1 MKRIVPGLI
10 IILFIIS
17 CSRNDTRVKGKI
29 TSCSSEKIYFDEVD
43 VYLTRA
49 VDSMKLKKNGYFRFR
64 DNSRFPKFYQLRL
77 ANGKTIQLLLEPGE
91 KAEISADCSD
101 LLNTLKIQGS
111 EGSILMNEIIAAL
124 LKVTDKLDSIRNL
137 YEDTN
142 DSGLRDNLVI
152 EYEKIMNDHRKYTI
166 EFLLEHSTSLASF
179 RALYQQYND
188 DLFVLNKLKDL
199 QFYKIVTD
207 SLVKK
212 YPRVKQV
219 IALKKNTQKLL
230 SQYYNQKLLSFADT
244 SNIGLPEIALP
255 DTKGDTIS
263 LKSLKGKYILL
274 SFWATWNSPSIEYN
288 LGLKDVYKKY
298 KNNGFEI
305 YHISLDKSIESW
317 NRYVIFDE
325 LEWINVIDTTYP
337 YSKATG
343 NYNVQ
348 VLPSNYLIDKD
359 FITIIEKN
367 LLPEQLDA
375 RLHEL
380 LN

>member
-1 MKRIVPGLI
+1 M
-10 IILFIIS
+10 
-17 CSRNDTRVKGKI
+17 RVKGKM
-29 TSCSSEKIYFDEVD
+29 TGCSSKKIYFDEVD
-43 VYLTRA
+43 VYQTRA
-49 VDSMKLKKNGYFRFR
+49 VDSMKLKKNGNFRFR

-77 ANGKTIQLLLEPGE
+77 ANGETIQLLLEPGE
-91 KAEISADCSD
+91 KAEIRAGCSD
-101 LLNTLKIQGS
+101 LLNTLKIKGS
-111 EGSILMNEIIAAL
+111 DGTILVNEIIAAL
-124 LKVTDKLDSIRNL
+124 LKVTVKLDSISSL
-137 YEDTN
+137 YENTT
-142 DSGLRDNLVI
+142 DSGLRDNLVS
-152 EYEKIMNDHRKYTI
+152 EYEEIMNDHRKYTI
-166 EFLLEHSTSLASF
+166 EFLLKHSTSLASF
-179 RALYQQYND
+179 RALYQQYED

-298 KNNGFEI
+298 KKNGFEI

-325 LEWINVIDTTYP
+325 LEWINVIDTTFP
-337 YSKATG
+337 YSKVAG
-343 NYNVQ
+343 VYNVQ
-348 VLPSNYLIDKD
+348 ALPANYLIDKD
-359 FITIIEKN
+359 FNNIIEKN
-367 LLPEQLDA
+367 LFPEQLDA

>member
-1 MKRIVPGLI
+1 M
-10 IILFIIS
+10 
-17 CSRNDTRVKGKI
+17 RVKGKM
-29 TSCSSEKIYFDEVD
+29 TGCSSEKIYFDEVD
-43 VYLTRA
+43 VYTTRA
-49 VDSMKLKKNGYFRFR
+49 VDSMKLKRNGNFRFR
-64 DNSRFPKFYQLRL
+64 DNSRFTKFYQLRL
-77 ANGKTIQLLLEPGE
+77 ANGETIQLLLEPGE
-91 KAEISADCSD
+91 RAEIKADCNN
-101 LLNTLKIQGS
+101 LLNSMKIKGS
-111 EGSILMNEIIAAL
+111 EGSILVNEIIAAL
-124 LKVTDKLDSIRNL
+124 LKVTDKLDSISNL
-137 YEDTN
+137 YENTT
-142 DSGLRDNLVI
+142 DSGLRDNLVS
-152 EYEKIMNDHRKYTI
+152 EYEQIMNDHRKYTI
-166 EFLLEHSTSLASF
+166 EFLLKHSTSLASF
-179 RALYQQYND
+179 RALYQQYDD

-207 SLVKK
+207 SLVRK

-219 IALKKNTQKLL
+219 IALKQNTQKLL

-244 SNIGLPEIALP
+244 SNIGLPDIALP

-274 SFWATWNSPSIEYN
+274 SFWATWNNPSIEYN

-325 LEWINVIDTTYP
+325 LDWINVIDTTFP
-337 YSKATG
+337 YSKAAG
-343 NYNVQ
+343 IYNVQ
-348 VLPSNYLIDKD
+348 VLPSNYLIDKN
-359 FITIIEKN
+359 FKNIIEKN
-367 LLPEQLDA
+367 LFPEQLDA